1 MSDRIVVKEQAL
13 VKRLNRA
20 MAKEGRKVKKARST
34 RMQLDVGEWF
44 AVDVIGNYV
53 VRQFVDLG
61 QLADEWS
68 VLKAWEV
75 VAE

>member
-1 MSDRIVVKEQAL
+1 MSDRILVKEQAL

-20 MAKEGRKVKKARST
+20 MATEGRKVKKARSI
-34 RMQLDVGEWF
+34 RMQLDVGDF
-44 AVDVIGNYV
+44 FVIDVIGNYV
-53 VRQFVDLG
+53 AQQFVDLG

-68 VLKAWEV
+68 VLKPWEM